1 MTKLI
6 AAQGCEIELTPPST
20 TEPPV
25 LSVQIAE
32 PPSTDVKA
40 EGKGLYRGQLTII
53 IAGYQGGAVTTTG
66 AGTGTIAG
74 SAQSVKIDMMPA
86 VLEGDTSTV
95 PATVVDASTGSTQPV
110 TLRVKSAGQNSVK
123 GA

>member
-1 MTKLI
+1 LTKLI
-6 AAQGCEIELTPPST
+6 AAQGCEIELTPAST
-20 TEPPV
+20 TPAT
-25 LSVQIAE
+25 VQIVE

-40 EGKGLYRGQLTII
+40 EGKGLYRGQLTIM

-66 AGTGTIAG
+66 AGSGTIAG
-74 SAQSVKIDMMPA
+74 TAQSVKIDMMPA
-86 VLEGDTSTV
+86 VLEGDSGT
-95 PATVVDASTGSTQPV
+95 AVVTDASTGATQPV

>member
-20 TEPPV
+20 TQAPV

-74 SAQSVKIDMMPA
+74 SAQHVKIDMMPA

-95 PATVVDASTGSTQPV
+95 PASVVDASTGLVQQV